1 MSSVPPDDGLCR
13 PTRHRTPRPDTSKNV
28 RDAQE
33 GTSRKVPG
41 TCGAWAFCKR
51 RHQSHVAEPRRVPQ
65 NDCSAPPTCR
75 PRKARLHSGTG
86 NKRTGA
92 RCRLYCCHRRATS
105 PGQDDAPLVAVPCF
119 RPVALRLRRSS
130 TFRLDHPHC
139 HVVQPRRPRVHQ
151 GHDVVIRVP

>member
-41 TCGAWAFCKR
+41 TCGAQASCER
-51 RHQSHVAEPRRVPQ
+51 RHQSHVPEPRRVPQ

-75 PRKARLHSGTG
+75 PRKAWLHSGTG

-92 RCRLYCCHRRATS
+92 RCRLYCCHRRHRRATS

-119 RPVALRLRRSS
+119 RPRSTS
-130 TFRLDHPHC
+130 SSPLEHL
-139 HVVQPRRPRVHQ
+139 QA
-151 GHDVVIRVP
+151 